1 MGLNSR
7 HSSVLEEEEEGA
19 PFALMICIPLLLSF
33 LAAAK
38 VSRGRRGAKASN
50 HILEEVPARAARRR
64 RLFKKIGGG
73 RRQDKGDERVFGLT
87 FLEGDSSNVFLT

>member
-33 LAAAK
+33 LAAANA
-38 VSRGRRGAKASN
+38 SRGRRGAKASN
-50 HILEEVPARAARRR
+50 HILEERRCPPARQKTTT
-64 RLFKKIGGG
+64 FQKDWKGGG
-73 RRQDKGDERVFGLT
+73 EKTR
-87 FLEGDSSNVFLT
+87 